1 MPHTKGN
8 DSLLIVEGVKRKL
21 FIKYLTNFIQLFIY
35 FSLCLRYFLNDYH
48 LFGSFLLVSTRFLRV
63 QQKNDKNLNETTT
76 FFLFYFSAQ
85 NKVALFNS
93 LCLITIIY
101 YYFDFRKREN
111 FSLSRIQVERNC
123 FATKIYYTFN
133 NIHIL
138 HSIVNESW
146 RYIMNRAQDMLELDR
161 AIQIFISCVK
171 LNGKMH
177 SFDALSKVNWIR
189 RRRKLYSEAHN
200 TKMLKIVSN
209 ILIIIIIHEKR
220 IYWGMMLMFLCCE
233 PNNYFVFTF
242 LSKKYFFNSNISVN

>member
-1 MPHTKGN
+1 MITIYLVLFFSFPLAFWEFNKRMTKT
-8 DSLLIVEGVKRKL
+8 STKRRHFFYSIFQLRIKSRYSIRSAWLLL
-21 FIKYLTNFIQLFIY
+21 FIIILT
-35 FSLCLRYFLNDYH
+35 
-48 LFGSFLLVSTRFLRV
+48 FGREKTFHCRV
-63 QQKNDKNLNETTT
+63 
-76 FFLFYFSAQ
+76 
-85 NKVALFNS
+85 
-93 LCLITIIY
+93 
-101 YYFDFRKREN
+101 
-111 FSLSRIQVERNC
+111 RNC